1 MMTEEEIGFSV
12 QDTSGEPMSR
22 EMDSGC
28 EMMTKHKIGVPVQ
41 DTLGESMRVVP
52 FCLPAALSIKTTEP
66 STSHKSHG
74 SKPEDSGDNNAI
86 SAENCKYEN
95 DAINI
100 DITLGDRCASEDSGC
115 DRKISCLN
123 SKAPEAFEDRSRT
136 EDTSMRLDDLTMSC
150 ALENS
155 ASIAPLSGDSSV
167 VGLGE
172 DNFAPKGSISIE
184 TELLDTDHNG
194 DEGSRSSDG
203 TFAYHEDNKNFS
215 LANHIERNASNFKT
229 NDNTISDAYSSTTYS
244 ELQDVADVD
253 KNKDREQENK
263 PSTELHKDNNVKDV
277 ITSDDP
283 RTMSLMSENSTTKSL
298 DNDYF
303 LTEIHR
309 STNIDNEFCEP
320 KNNGDGES
328 RPNDDILV
336 HHEVNNG
343 YSADSQ
349 TGGNVFNIKTDVSSN
364 TDAYNTITYSKLQ
377 GGGNSD
383 KNKATDAEN
392 KTSTDHGRDNI
403 DFSCHGPKIKEEKS
417 KAFDDTSTND
427 NSFTGHQRDNNV
439 TRVLES
445 GDHTTRSYTNI
456 ILKLE
461 NSTTAG
467 LEEDNFALEGHRS
480 NNISSELLQPEHNGD
495 IPAHLEFNY
504 SYSAASQTG
513 GNGSNIK
520 AVSSCTDAYSIT
532 AYRKLQG
539 GANLDKNKAIAPENK
554 TSIDHRRGKVDFSC
568 HGQIIKLEKSKASN
582 DRSPNDNSSTGLQ
595 LDNNITKV
603 IKLDD
608 HTTTSDTTMIL
619 KSENSS
625 SAGLEEDNFAPE
637 SHGSNNIFT
646 ELLEPKHNIDMGS
659 RPSDDLFAQHEVNND
674 FSIGSHSG
682 TNASIHCGCNQ
693 NTNSFE
699 TDEDTHV
706 DVHPGRKRSN
716 LNCSDNKLS
725 IDHNPKD
732 NTSPGYGSD
741 KKGLSIRRLNSQ
753 DQTQAITKS
762 PNALAPTSPTYF
774 QQDGEVTNLDDPVS
788 LPRGAEI
795 RSPCESK
802 TDKQKYSIKSSWV
815 YKIVFLLM
823 IVLLVAPVT
832 VQASSQ
838 WQLHRFNITNRKVL
852 HQSWTIMNMENRDSP
867 GCTFNVTAFPFWY
880 NCPQSG
886 DLVFA
891 YNETCIEMVT
901 KDLSTNVYNLE
912 HGNGLNGHNLQ
923 ATRGERLDDKSIE
936 DKKAGITKPT
946 DSTPRTLDD
955 TKPTDSTPRAQTPE
969 DTDHTKWIIVGVV
982 VGLVAFIALVSLYIF
997 CQSFRRWVQSS
1008 ISSCRRR
1015 NTNNVPEAD
1024 AGHNL
1029 EMEALA
1035 SPTTNGSVN
1044 GHLGTEV

>member
-1 MMTEEEIGFSV
+1 
-12 QDTSGEPMSR
+12 
-22 EMDSGC
+22 
-28 EMMTKHKIGVPVQ
+28 
-41 DTLGESMRVVP
+41 
-52 FCLPAALSIKTTEP
+52 
-66 STSHKSHG
+66 
-74 SKPEDSGDNNAI
+74 
-86 SAENCKYEN
+86 
-95 DAINI
+95 
-100 DITLGDRCASEDSGC
+100 
-115 DRKISCLN
+115 
-123 SKAPEAFEDRSRT
+123 
-136 EDTSMRLDDLTMSC
+136 MSC
-150 ALENS
+150 ALESS
-155 ASIAPLSGDSSV
+155 ASIAPLSGDSTV

-172 DNFAPKGSISIE
+172 DNFTPKGSISIE
-184 TELLDTDHNG
+184 TELLEIDHNG
-194 DEGSRSSDG
+194 DEGSRPSDG

-215 LANHIERNASNFKT
+215 SASHIDGNASNFKT
-229 NDNTISDAYSSTTYS
+229 NDNTISDAYSTTTYS

-253 KNKDREQENK
+253 KNKDTEQENK
-263 PSTELHKDNNVKDV
+263 TSTGLHKDNNVKDV

-303 LTEIHR
+303 STEIHR
-309 STNIDNEFCEP
+309 STNIGNEFCEP
-320 KNNGDGES
+320 ENNGDGES

-343 YSADSQ
+343 YSTDSQ
-349 TGGNVFNIKTDVSSN
+349 TLGNIFNIKTDVSSN

-445 GDHTTRSYTNI
+445 GDHTTRSYTTI

-467 LEEDNFALEGHRS
+467 LEEDNFALEGHKS
-480 NNISSELLQPEHNGD
+480 NNIASELLQPEHNGD

-513 GNGSNIK
+513 GNGPNIK
-520 AVSSCTDAYSIT
+520 TVSSCTDAYSIT
-532 AYRKLQG
+532 AYSKLQS

-554 TSIDHRRGKVDFSC
+554 ISVDHGRDKVDFSC
-568 HGQIIKLEKSKASN
+568 HGHIIKLEKIKALN
-582 DRSPNDNSSTGLQ
+582 DMIPNDNSSTGLQ

-706 DVHPGRKRSN
+706 DAHPGRKRSN

-732 NTSPGYGSD
+732 NTSS
-741 KKGLSIRRLNSQ
+741 
-753 DQTQAITKS
+753 
-762 PNALAPTSPTYF
+762 
-774 QQDGEVTNLDDPVS
+774 DGEVTNLDDPVS
-788 LPRGAEI
+788 LPCGAEI

-823 IVLLVAPVT
+823 IVLLVASVT
-832 VQASSQ
+832 VQALPLPGPKQPYYFNTMKVSIPNQTSNTKNMATTDIASPQ
-838 WQLHRFNITNRKVL
+838 WQLYHFNITNRDVI
-852 HQSWTIMNMENRDSP
+852 HHFVTIMNMENRDSP
-867 GCTFNVTAFPFWY
+867 GCTFYVTKPPSWS

-886 DLVFA
+886 YLVFV
-891 YNETCIEMVT
+891 YNETHIEMAT
-901 KDLSTNVYNLE
+901 KDLSTNDYNLE
-912 HGNGLNGHNLQ
+912 YGNGLNGHNLP
-923 ATRGERLDDKSIE
+923 ATRGERLDNKSIE
-936 DKKAGITKPT
+936 DKIAGIAKPT
-946 DSTPRTLDD
+946 ASTR
-955 TKPTDSTPRAQTPE
+955 SSE
-969 DTDHTKWIIVGVV
+969 DTDHTVWIAVGVV
-982 VGLVAFIALVSLYIF
+982 VGLAVASIAALVLLYVY
-997 CQSFRRWVQSS
+997 CQSFQRWVQSS
-1008 ISSCRRR
+1008 VSSCRRR
-1015 NTNNVPEAD
+1015 NTNNNPEAD
-1024 AGHNL
+1024 AGHNG
-1029 EMEALA
+1029 EMVALA
-1035 SPTTNGSVN
+1035 SPTTNGSAN
-1044 GHLGTEV
+1044 GHLGNEEKDLKKKGEDEANLMS